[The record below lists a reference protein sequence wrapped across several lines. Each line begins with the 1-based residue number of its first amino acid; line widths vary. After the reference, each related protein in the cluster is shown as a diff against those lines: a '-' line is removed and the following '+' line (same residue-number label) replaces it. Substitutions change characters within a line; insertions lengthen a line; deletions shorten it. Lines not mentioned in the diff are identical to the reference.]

1 MILLLI
7 SISIILADVI
17 GDFGLARVLSDG
29 SLFAHTYVGT
39 PFYMSPVSKMDQLE
53 SHQSIKSSTFMR
65 DNNNLY
71 SIYIYPWD

>member
-53 SHQSIKSSTFMR
+53 SLNLSIK
-65 DNNNLY
+65 LY
-71 SIYIYPWD
+71 HPLHAR